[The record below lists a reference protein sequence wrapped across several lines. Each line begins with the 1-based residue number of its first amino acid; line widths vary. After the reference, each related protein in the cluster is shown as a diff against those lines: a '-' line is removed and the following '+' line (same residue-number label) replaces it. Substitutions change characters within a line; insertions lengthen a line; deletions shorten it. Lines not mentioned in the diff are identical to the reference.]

1 MQQQG
6 GFATIAASDFP
17 HPFISLTSH
26 LGVDMSSRKQLANA
40 IRALSMD
47 GVQKANSGHPGAPM
61 GMADIAE
68 VLWRSHLNHNPQN
81 PNWTDRDR
89 FVLSNGHG
97 SMLIYS
103 LLHLSGYELS
113 IDDLKNFRQ
122 LHSKTPGHPEYGY
135 APGIETTT
143 GPLGQGIT
151 NAVGMAI
158 AEKALAAQFNKPGHD
173 IVDHFTYVFMGD
185 GCLMEGISHEACS
198 LAGTLGLGKLIAF
211 WDDNGISIDGH
222 VEGWFSDD
230 TPKRFEAYG
239 WHVIPAVDGHDADA
253 INAAIEAAKAETSRP
268 TLICTKTIIGFGSP
282 NKAGSHDCHGAPLG
296 NDEIKAAREFLGW
309 EYAPFEIPA
318 DIYAAWD
325 AKQAGASKEAAWDEK
340 FAAYAKAYPA
350 EAAEYKR
357 RVAGELPANWEAA
370 TSEIIAN
377 LQANPANIASRK
389 ASQNALEAF
398 GKLLPE
404 FMGGSAD
411 LAPSNLTMWSGSKSL
426 TAEDFSGNYIHYGVR
441 EFGMT
446 AIINGIA
453 LHGGFVPY
461 GATFLMFMEYAR
473 NAMRMAALMKVQ
485 NIQVYTHDSIGL
497 GEDGPTHQPVEQIAS
512 LRMTPNMST
521 WRPCDQVE
529 SAVAWKLA
537 IERKDAPSALIF
549 SRQNL
554 AQQPRS
560 AEQVANIAKGGYI
573 LKDCAG
579 QPELIL
585 IATGSEV
592 ELAVAAYEQLSAEG
606 KAVRVVSMPSTD
618 AFDKQDA
625 AYREAVLPAA
635 VTKRIAIEA
644 GIADFW
650 YKYVGFGG
658 RIIGLTSFG
667 ESAPAGELFKLFGFT
682 TENVVKQAKELLA

>member
-1 MQQQG
+1 MN
-6 GFATIAASDFP
+6 
-17 HPFISLTSH
+17 
-26 LGVDMSSRKQLANA
+26 RKQLANA

-81 PNWTDRDR
+81 PNWADRDR

-151 NAVGMAI
+151 NAVGMAM

-318 DIYAAWD
+318 DIYAEWD

-340 FAAYAKAYPA
+340 FAAYAAAYPA

-357 RVAGELPANWEAA
+357 RVAGELPANWEEA
-370 TSEIIAN
+370 TSEIIAS

-426 TAEDFSGNYIHYGVR
+426 ETNDFSGNYIHYGVR

-446 AIINGIA
+446 AIMNGIA

-473 NAMRMAALMKVQ
+473 NAMRMAALMKIQ

-592 ELAVAAYEQLSAEG
+592 ELAVAACEQLSAEG

-658 RIIGLTSFG
+658 RIIGMTSFG

>member
-1 MQQQG
+1 
-6 GFATIAASDFP
+6 
-17 HPFISLTSH
+17 
-26 LGVDMSSRKQLANA
+26 
-40 IRALSMD
+40 
-47 GVQKANSGHPGAPM
+47 
-61 GMADIAE
+61 
-68 VLWRSHLNHNPQN
+68 
-81 PNWTDRDR
+81 
-89 FVLSNGHG
+89 
-97 SMLIYS
+97 MLIYS
-103 LLHLSGYELS
+103 LLHLAGYELS

-151 NAVGMAI
+151 NAVGMAM
-158 AEKALAAQFNKPGHD
+158 AEKALAAQFNKEGHD
-173 IVDHFTYVFMGD
+173 IVDHFTYAFMGD

-239 WHVIPAVDGHDADA
+239 WHVIPAVDGHDPEA
-253 INAAIEAAKAETSRP
+253 INAAIIAAKADPRP

-282 NKAGSHDCHGAPLG
+282 NKSGSHDCHGAPLG
-296 NDEIKAAREFLGW
+296 AEEIAATRKELGW
-309 EYAPFEIPA
+309 EYGPFEIPQE
-318 DIYAAWD
+318 IYAEWS
-325 AKQAGASKEAAWDEK
+325 AKETGAAKEAAWDEK
-340 FAAYAKAYPA
+340 FAAYEAAYP
-350 EAAEYKR
+350 ELAAEFKR
-357 RVAGELPANWEAA
+357 RVNGELPAEWEEKANQ
-370 TSEIIAN
+370 IIAD
-377 LQANPANIASRK
+377 LQSNPANIASRK

-398 GKLLPE
+398 GQMLPE

-426 TAEDFSGNYIHYGVR
+426 EANDFSGNYIHYGVR

-446 AIINGIA
+446 AIMNGIA
-453 LHGGFVPY
+453 LHGGFIPY

-497 GEDGPTHQPVEQIAS
+497 GEDGPTHQPVEQMAS
-512 LRMTPNMST
+512 LRLTPNMST

-537 IERKDAPSALIF
+537 IERKDAPTALIF

-554 AQQPRS
+554 AQQERT
-560 AEQVANIAKGGYI
+560 AEQVADIAKGAYI
-573 LKDCAG
+573 LKDCEG
-579 QPELIL
+579 KPELIL

-592 ELAVAAYEQLSAEG
+592 ELAVEAAAQLTAEG
-606 KAVRVVSMPSTD
+606 KQVRVVSMPSTD

-625 AYREAVLPAA
+625 AYREAVLPSD
-635 VTKRIAIEA
+635 VTARIAIEA

-658 RIIGLTSFG
+658 KIIGMTTFG
-667 ESAPAGELFKLFGFT
+667 ESAPAGELFKMFGFT
-682 TENVVKQAKELLA
+682 TENVVNTAKELLA

>member
-1 MQQQG
+1 
-6 GFATIAASDFP
+6 
-17 HPFISLTSH
+17 
-26 LGVDMSSRKQLANA
+26 
-40 IRALSMD
+40 
-47 GVQKANSGHPGAPM
+47 
-61 GMADIAE
+61 
-68 VLWRSHLNHNPQN
+68 
-81 PNWTDRDR
+81 
-89 FVLSNGHG
+89 
-97 SMLIYS
+97 
-103 LLHLSGYELS
+103 
-113 IDDLKNFRQ
+113 
-122 LHSKTPGHPEYGY
+122 KTPGHPEYGY

-411 LAPSNLTMWSGSKSL
+411 LAPSNLTMWSGSQSL

-625 AYREAVLPAA
+625 AYREAVLPSA

-658 RIIGLTSFG
+658 RIIGMTSFG

>member
-1 MQQQG
+1 MN
-6 GFATIAASDFP
+6 
-17 HPFISLTSH
+17 
-26 LGVDMSSRKQLANA
+26 RKQLANA

-81 PNWTDRDR
+81 PNWADRDR

-151 NAVGMAI
+151 NAVGMAM

-239 WHVIPAVDGHDADA
+239 WHVIPAVDGHDANA

-658 RIIGLTSFG
+658 RIIGMTSFG

>member
-1 MQQQG
+1 
-6 GFATIAASDFP
+6 
-17 HPFISLTSH
+17 
-26 LGVDMSSRKQLANA
+26 MSSRKQLANA

-81 PNWTDRDR
+81 PNWADRDR

-318 DIYAAWD
+318 DIYAEWD

-370 TSEIIAN
+370 TSEIIAS

-426 TAEDFSGNYIHYGVR
+426 TAEDASGNYIHYGVR

-473 NAMRMAALMKVQ
+473 NAMRMAALMKIQ

-658 RIIGLTSFG
+658 RIIGMTSFG